1 MRAQTP
7 ALLLLVA
14 FLSFGVRGASGQPDS
29 SQAHYALSSESRY
42 ETGCFGPCAC
52 PVLFTGPL
60 KGTFDLRHTGFD
72 GLYELYDVSNV
83 RWTTPD
89 NTRIVTIQGS
99 GTYRVGGE
107 VAIQQELKLDLTVD
121 GGRPLRFDSGLVNG
135 GGYFPRIT
143 IDISLHQNTACHDTV
158 MHVDA
163 DDPPVS
169 AVEAGAG
176 GTRVRLDQLSSNP
189 FSSGVL
195 LRLDLPRAALVHLFV
210 YDLQGRVVRTL
221 SRAAWLPAG
230 VHRFTWDG
238 RQENGMEARSGVYF
252 VGAGIEGRRVARR
265 VVKVE

>member
-1 MRAQTP
+1 MRAQTILP
-7 ALLLLVA
+7 VLLVA
-14 FLSFGVRGASGQPDS
+14 FFPLAVRSASAQPDS
-29 SQAHYALSSESRY
+29 SQFHYDLTGESRY

-52 PVLFTGPL
+52 PVIFTGPL
-60 KGTFDLRHTGFD
+60 KGTFDLKHTGFD

-89 NTRIVTIQGS
+89 SSRLVSIQGS

-107 VAIQQELKLDLTVD
+107 VAIQQQLKLDLAID
-121 GGRPLRFDSGLVNG
+121 GGRPLRFDSGLVSG
-135 GGYFPRIT
+135 GGTFPQIT

-163 DDPPVS
+163 VDPVS
-169 AVEAGAG
+169 AVGPGAG
-176 GTRVRLDQLSSNP
+176 GPGVRLDQLSSNP

-195 LRLDLPRAALVHLFV
+195 LRLDLPRAAPVHLFV

-221 SRAAWLPAG
+221 SRAVWLPAG
-230 VHRFTWDG
+230 VQRFTWDG
-238 RQENGMEARSGVYF
+238 REENGLEAPSGVYF
-252 VGAGIEGRRVARR
+252 VGAEIEGRRVARR